1 MSSLTDGTKFNSSS
15 TYFVSSTGTSLAGVL
30 SLNGVS
36 GVVNITSPDTSI
48 TATGSPGT
56 VALSTTGN
64 ALAPS
69 TVTASGNISSATN
82 ITATGVVSGAIV
94 SASGTVS
101 GATVA
106 SSGAIT
112 GTSLALTGSMTSLF
126 NNSVVETIPG
136 VASGT
141 VQGLTALNVF
151 LTLRNPTRSCLIMLN
166 VSGGTPFPN
175 GIPFSQCILAVPP
188 INSGTGDVGAI
199 VYGAQDGLAT
209 SIQPS
214 GATGARSMVI
224 STQNNSSEV
233 QTYTVSWT
241 VFGA

>member
-1 MSSLTDGTKFNSSS
+1 MSITDGANFNNKSAYYATSSGS
-15 TYFVSSTGTSLAGVL
+15 GGGVTSLLGLSGVL
-30 SLNGVS
+30 GLTSTDGSVLISTS
-36 GVVNITSPDTSI
+36 GQNINLQTSI
-48 TATGSPGT
+48 T
-56 VALSTTGN
+56 GN
-64 ALAPS
+64 PIAPS

-82 ITATGVVSGAIV
+82 ITAAGAVSGGNITASGGV
-94 SASGTVS
+94 SA
-101 GATVA
+101 A
-106 SSGAIT
+106 
-112 GTSLALTGSMTSLF
+112 SLALTGSMTSLF
-126 NNSVVETIPG
+126 NNSTVETITG
-136 VASGT
+136 VPIGA
-141 VQGLTALNVF
+141 VQLITNLNAF
-151 LTLRNPTRSCLIMLN
+151 LAARNPARSCLIMFN

-188 INSGTGDVGAI
+188 LNSGTGDVGAI

-214 GATGARSMVI
+214 GATGARTMTV